1 MVPSNAIYNE
11 LINFL
16 LSVFDKSSIIF
27 AVILHLFISLQAWA
41 SIFLR
46 FISVYCCD
54 DSHHTFEQQEHI
66 VERVN
71 FELLKKCS
79 FNVSL
84 HLISFGEFAIHIDFF
99 EVVDHTDLF
108 TIVYLFVIL
117 EKLGDDFLV

>member
-16 LSVFDKSSIIF
+16 LSIFDKSSIVF

-41 SIFLR
+41 SVFLR

-54 DSHHTFEQQEHI
+54 YSHHTFEQQKDI

-71 FELLKKCS
+71 FELLEKCS

-84 HLISFGEFAIHIDFF
+84 HLISFGEFAIHVDFL
-99 EVVDHTDLF
+99 EVVDHTDFF

-117 EKLGDDFLV
+117 KKLGDDFLV